1 MASTLTATFD
11 PSYGRITLTAGSLP
25 VIADVAWFETST
37 DQIHWTTVR
46 GGSAVPVVSNA
57 ATLYDYEFIPGV
69 ANYYR
74 VSAVDTGLPTFVA
87 SSPAVTANNASVTP
101 TLPVGY
107 AEGDTLVIWC
117 AIRNSGTGAV
127 VCPSGW
133 SVNLQ
138 TDNIALFGKRAAA
151 VESVP
156 TVAITGG
163 AAGADVIAQM
173 ACFRNAERTPAAVSY
188 QKNPSGQNIDY
199 PVLAG
204 YQSTWTAVLYLG
216 WKQSSWTSVA
226 TLATATAEIGDT
238 SSTAGTGAG
247 LIWDYRLL
255 AAPAGVA
262 SGAFVVTGG
271 VAAISYGATVALRS
285 ADYVTR
291 TTTSVIPNLAY
302 VWLKFPAS
310 PYLNRR
316 VILTDWA
323 EFERTSRIG
332 NFSIVSRRDALAVT
346 DFASPRTVTV
356 SLWAESD
363 AEIAALD
370 LVLSVGGVMYLH
382 VPGNVQLRSG
392 YFSIGTYTYLRPSHD
407 SRKAA
412 FTVPLTEVMQP
423 DLAIVGNECT
433 WATLLTNWGT
443 WADVGVANATWTA
456 VLALRGTPADALVGH

>member
-1 MASTLTATFD
+1 MATLTVSYD
-11 PSYGRITLTAGSLP
+11 PTYARITLTATALP
-25 VIADVAWFETST
+25 AAADVAWFETST

-46 GGSAVPVVSNA
+46 GGSAVAIVA
-57 ATLYDYEFIPGV
+57 ASASLFDYEFIPGV
-69 ANYYR
+69 VNYYR

-87 SSPAVTANNASVTP
+87 SSTAVVANNAAVTP
-101 TLPVGY
+101 ALPGGY
-107 AEGDTLVIWC
+107 AEGDTLVIWA

-127 VCPSGW
+127 VCPAGW
-133 SVNLQ
+133 NVTLQ

-151 VESVP
+151 AESVP

-173 ACFRNAERTPAAVSY
+173 ACFRNLERTPAAVTY
-188 QKNPSGQNIDY
+188 QKNPVGQNIDY

-216 WKQSSWTSVA
+216 WKQTNWTSVA
-226 TLATATAEIGDT
+226 TVTGATAEIGET

-247 LIWDYRLL
+247 LVWDYQLL
-255 AAPAGVA
+255 STPAGSA
-262 SGAFVVTGG
+262 SGAFTVTGG
-271 VAAISYGATVALRS
+271 TTAISYGAAVALRR

-291 TTTSVIPNLAY
+291 TTAAIVPNLAY
-302 VWLKFPAS
+302 VWLKFPAA
-310 PYLNRR
+310 PYLNRQ

-356 SLWAESD
+356 SLWADSL

-382 VPGNVQLRSG
+382 VPNNVQLRSG

-407 SRKAA
+407 SRRAA

-423 DLAIVGNECT
+423 DLALVGNEST
-433 WATLLTNWGT
+433 WATLVTNYTDWT
-443 WADVGVANATWTA
+443 AAAAANATWTS
-456 VLALRGTPADALVGH
+456 VLALRGSPADALVGH